1 MEPRVTPVQDLLR
14 LDGRI
19 AVVSGASRNIGMEI
33 SRALCSV
40 GAHVVM
46 VARDADRL
54 RAAGED
60 VAGTTGGLVT
70 TRVCDVSRT
79 ENAGDLVDWLTSEF
93 GQVDVLV
100 NNAHATGDRTAP
112 VLEVAADDW
121 AATLGTNLLAPY
133 QLCAG
138 LIPAMISGRGGSVIN
153 MLTGAAFRP
162 ASRAMAYGASKAALW
177 SMTQYLAKECAP
189 KVRVNALVPGFVL
202 SDSGGPSGADLLPRY
217 LPEIALGRVGRPDE
231 IAPAVVFL
239 ASDAASYMTGSIMWV
254 NGGRPS
260 S

>member
-1 MEPRVTPVQDLLR
+1 MTSVRDLLR

-19 AVVSGASRNIGMEI
+19 AVVSGASRNIGLEI
-33 SRALCSV
+33 SRALLSA

-46 VARDADRL
+46 IARDPDRL
-54 RAAGED
+54 QAARED
-60 VAGTTGGLVT
+60 VEGTAGGSVT
-70 TRVCDVSRT
+70 TRACDISRG
-79 ENAGDLVDWLTSEF
+79 ADADDLVRWLTSEF

-100 NNAHATGDRTAP
+100 NNAHATGNRAAP
-112 VLEVAADDW
+112 VLEIAAEDW
-121 AATLGTNLLAPY
+121 AATLATNVLAPY

-138 LIPAMISGRGGSVIN
+138 LIPAMVAGRGGSVIN

-189 KVRVNALVPGFVL
+189 KVRVNAVVPGFVQ
-202 SDSGGPSGADLLPRY
+202 SDTGGPSGADLLPRY

-239 ASDAASYMTGSIMWV
+239 ASDASSYMTGSIMWV